1 MHAILFKIVH
11 IWRKDEIKMNRRY
24 YKKSLKFNVL
34 DRIKQIAGN
43 IVVREDIEDM
53 GSPRQ
58 ISRCFKDL
66 VEMGELVKIGYGI
79 YAKAYLSETLNK
91 PVIQG
96 GFGQACKE
104 ALTKKGVKWEPGSAE
119 QAYNSGLS
127 TQVPVRT
134 IVQLKS
140 RYRGHLS
147 YGKRK
152 LIVEKGINAK

>member
-1 MHAILFKIVH
+1 
-11 IWRKDEIKMNRRY
+11 MNRKY
-24 YKKSLKFNVL
+24 YKKSLKFKVL
-34 DRIKQIAGN
+34 ERIEQKISSI
-43 IVVREDIEDM
+43 IVLRDDIDDM

-66 VEMGELVKIGYGI
+66 VDMGVLVKIGYGI
-79 YAKAYLSETLNK
+79 YAKANKSNTLNK

-104 ALTKKGVKWEPGSAE
+104 ALNKKGIKWESGSAE
-119 QAYNSGLS
+119 KAYNSGES

-140 RYRGHLS
+140 RYRGRLS
-147 YGKRK
+147 YGNRK
-152 LIVEKGINAK
+152 LIAEKGINAK

>member
-1 MHAILFKIVH
+1 MTK
-11 IWRKDEIKMNRRY
+11 NY
-24 YKKSLKFNVL
+24 YKNSLKFKVL
-34 DRIKQIAGN
+34 DRIEQQIPGN
-43 IVVREDIEDM
+43 TVAREDIENM

-79 YAKAYLSETLNK
+79 YAKSYMSKTLNK

-119 QAYNSGLS
+119 QAYNAGLS
-127 TQVPVRT
+127 TQIPVRT

-147 YGKRK
+147 YGNRK
-152 LIVEKGINAK
+152 LIMEKGTNAK

>member
-1 MHAILFKIVH
+1 MTK
-11 IWRKDEIKMNRRY
+11 KY
-24 YKKSLKFNVL
+24 YQNSLKFKVL
-34 DRIKQIAGN
+34 ARIKETRSN
-43 IVVREDIEDM
+43 VVLREDIEDM

-79 YAKAYLSETLNK
+79 YAKAYVSKTLNK
-91 PVIQG
+91 PVIQN

-104 ALTKKGVKWEPGSAE
+104 ALTKKGIKWEPGSAE
-119 QAYNSGLS
+119 QAYNAGAS

-134 IVQLKS
+134 IIQLKS

-147 YGKRK
+147 YGNRK

>member
-1 MHAILFKIVH
+1 MAK
-11 IWRKDEIKMNRRY
+11 NY
-24 YKKSLKFNVL
+24 YQNSLKFKAL
-34 DRIKQIAGN
+34 DRIKRQVAGN

-79 YAKAYLSETLNK
+79 YAKAYMSETLNK

-104 ALTKKGVKWEPGSAE
+104 ALTKLGIEWQPGSAE
-119 QAYNSGLS
+119 QAYNAGLS

-134 IVQLKS
+134 VVQLKS
-140 RYRGHLS
+140 RYRGHLT
-147 YGKRK
+147 YGNRK